1 MAEISI
7 ERLHLS
13 VRASNVL
20 DRMGI
25 HSVEKLQVTPMEKI
39 AAQRN
44 IGVKTLGEIQA
55 ALRDLDALLEQ
66 PVTSKR
72 SSLRPE
78 EDLQGEEEKVIALTE
93 KQREELSKHSIEEL
107 NLSVR
112 SYRVLCREG
121 CRTLDRVVLAEPVFS
136 TLRGL
141 GKKSVDEIKEAV
153 AHWLNE
159 HFEEAG
165 D

>member
-20 DRMGI
+20 HRMGI

-55 ALRDLDALLEQ
+55 ALRDLDTLLKQ
-66 PVTSKR
+66 PVASKR
-72 SSLRPE
+72 RSVRLE
-78 EDLQGEEEKVIALTE
+78 EDLQDEEEEKVSH
-93 KQREELSKHSIEEL
+93 EECPRDTRDHDEQEDE
-107 NLSVR
+107 
-112 SYRVLCREG
+112 VL
-121 CRTLDRVVLAEPVFS
+121 LDPLFHMP
-136 TLRGL
+136 
-141 GKKSVDEIKEAV
+141 
-153 AHWLNE
+153 
-159 HFEEAG
+159 
-165 D
+165 